1 MHLSIIK
8 KTVLSLTL
16 ALGLVSGSVVAFAAP
31 SQIIIPEKS
40 ADTASVQVINEG
52 KTTRIIGVEG
62 EKAPSKIIIP
72 GKSANAASAQVI
84 DDGNKTIIIGV
95 EGEKA
100 PSEVIIPG
108 TSTVVVRS
116 TASNATPSIATRSNS
131 TASSSRGGSSSS
143 RGGSSSSRGG
153 SSSSSRSG
161 SSRAVTATTVPTNT
175 PASNYGPAPS
185 NTTAPAANVGPAAG
199 NTNVSTKGDVTAA
212 KRGKLN
218 VPKTADASAMGLYAA
233 LLGLSTVAGAFVI
246 ATKKKEN

>member
-31 SQIIIPEKS
+31 SQIIVPGKPADAAS
-40 ADTASVQVINEG
+40 AQVINEG
-52 KTTRIIGVEG
+52 NVTRIIGIEG
-62 EKAPSKIIIP
+62 EKAPSKI
-72 GKSANAASAQVI
+72 
-84 DDGNKTIIIGV
+84 
-95 EGEKA
+95 
-100 PSEVIIPG
+100 IIPG

-116 TASNATPSIATRSNS
+116 TASNATPSIATYSNS
-131 TASSSRGGSSSS
+131 TASSSRGGSS
-143 RGGSSSSRGG
+143 RGG
-153 SSSSSRSG
+153 SSRSG

-175 PASNYGPAPS
+175 PASNYGPAPT
-185 NTTAPAANVGPAAG
+185 NTSAPATNVGPAAG

>member
-16 ALGLVSGSVVAFAAP
+16 ALGLVSGSIVAFAAP
-31 SQIIIPEKS
+31 SQIIIPGKPADAAS
-40 ADTASVQVINEG
+40 AQVINEG
-52 KTTRIIGVEG
+52 NVTRIIAIEG
-62 EKAPSKIIIP
+62 EKAPSKI
-72 GKSANAASAQVI
+72 
-84 DDGNKTIIIGV
+84 
-95 EGEKA
+95 
-100 PSEVIIPG
+100 IIPG

-116 TASNATPSIATRSNS
+116 TASNATPSTATRSNS
-131 TASSSRGGSSSS
+131 TA
-143 RGGSSSSRGG
+143 SSSRGG

-185 NTTAPAANVGPAAG
+185 NTPAPAANVGPAAG

>member
-31 SQIIIPEKS
+31 SQIIVPGKPADAAS
-40 ADTASVQVINEG
+40 AQVINEG
-52 KTTRIIGVEG
+52 NVTRIIGIEG
-62 EKAPSKIIIP
+62 EKAPSKIIIL
-72 GKSANAASAQVI
+72 
-84 DDGNKTIIIGV
+84 
-95 EGEKA
+95 
-100 PSEVIIPG
+100 G

-116 TASNATPSIATRSNS
+116 TASNATPSIATYSNS
-131 TASSSRGGSSSS
+131 TASSSRGGSS
-143 RGGSSSSRGG
+143 RGGS

-175 PASNYGPAPS
+175 PASNYGPAPT
-185 NTTAPAANVGPAAG
+185 NTSAPATNVGPAAG

>member
-16 ALGLVSGSVVAFAAP
+16 ALGLVSGSIVAFAAP
-31 SQIIIPEKS
+31 SQIIIPGKPADAAS
-40 ADTASVQVINEG
+40 AQVINEG
-52 KTTRIIGVEG
+52 DVTRIIGIEG
-62 EKAPSKIIIP
+62 EKAPSKI
-72 GKSANAASAQVI
+72 
-84 DDGNKTIIIGV
+84 
-95 EGEKA
+95 
-100 PSEVIIPG
+100 IIPG

-116 TASNATPSIATRSNS
+116 TASNATPSIATYSNS
-131 TASSSRGGSSSS
+131 TASSSRGG
-143 RGGSSSSRGG
+143 SSRGG

-185 NTTAPAANVGPAAG
+185 NTPVPAANVGPAAG
-199 NTNVSTKGDVTAA
+199 NTSVSTKGDVTAA

-218 VPKTADASAMGLYAA
+218 VPKTADASAMGLYAT

>member
-62 EKAPSKIIIP
+62 EKAPS
-72 GKSANAASAQVI
+72 
-84 DDGNKTIIIGV
+84 
-95 EGEKA
+95 
-100 PSEVIIPG
+100 EVIIPG

-143 RGGSSSSRGG
+143 
-153 SSSSSRSG
+153 SRSG

-185 NTTAPAANVGPAAG
+185 NTPAPSANVGPAAG

>member
-31 SQIIIPEKS
+31 SQIIIPGKPADAAS
-40 ADTASVQVINEG
+40 AQVINEG
-52 KTTRIIGVEG
+52 DVTRIIGIEG
-62 EKAPSKIIIP
+62 EKAPSKI
-72 GKSANAASAQVI
+72 
-84 DDGNKTIIIGV
+84 
-95 EGEKA
+95 
-100 PSEVIIPG
+100 IIPG

-116 TASNATPSIATRSNS
+116 TASNATPSIATYSNS
-131 TASSSRGGSSSS
+131 TASSSRGG
-143 RGGSSSSRGG
+143 SSRGG

-185 NTTAPAANVGPAAG
+185 NTPAPAANVGPAAG

>member
-72 GKSANAASAQVI
+72 G
-84 DDGNKTIIIGV
+84 
-95 EGEKA
+95 
-100 PSEVIIPG
+100 

-131 TASSSRGGSSSS
+131 TASSS

-199 NTNVSTKGDVTAA
+199 NTKVTTKGDVTAA

>member
-16 ALGLVSGSVVAFAAP
+16 ALGLVSGSIVAFAAP
-31 SQIIIPEKS
+31 SQIIIPGKPADAAS
-40 ADTASVQVINEG
+40 AQVINEG
-52 KTTRIIGVEG
+52 DVTRIIGIEG
-62 EKAPSKIIIP
+62 EKAPSKI
-72 GKSANAASAQVI
+72 
-84 DDGNKTIIIGV
+84 
-95 EGEKA
+95 
-100 PSEVIIPG
+100 IIPG

-116 TASNATPSIATRSNS
+116 TASNATPSIATYSNS
-131 TASSSRGGSSSS
+131 TASSSRGGS
-143 RGGSSSSRGG
+143 

-185 NTTAPAANVGPAAG
+185 NTPAPAANVGPAAG

>member
-16 ALGLVSGSVVAFAAP
+16 ALGLVSGSIVAFAAP

-62 EKAPSKIIIP
+62 EKPPSKIIIP
-72 GKSANAASAQVI
+72 GKPADAASAQVI
-84 DDGNKTIIIGV
+84 NEGDVTRIIGI

-100 PSEVIIPG
+100 PSKIIIPG

-116 TASNATPSIATRSNS
+116 TASNATPSIATYSNS
-131 TASSSRGGSSSS
+131 TASSSRGGSS
-143 RGGSSSSRGG
+143 RGGS

-185 NTTAPAANVGPAAG
+185 NTPAPAANVGPAAG

>member
-1 MHLSIIK
+1 MHLPIIK

-31 SQIIIPEKS
+31 SQIIVPGKS
-40 ADTASVQVINEG
+40 ADAASAQVINEG
-52 KTTRIIGVEG
+52 KITRIIG
-62 EKAPSKIIIP
+62 I
-72 GKSANAASAQVI
+72 
-84 DDGNKTIIIGV
+84 

-100 PSEVIIPG
+100 PSEIIIPG

-116 TASNATPSIATRSNS
+116 TASNATPSTATRSNS
-131 TASSSRGGSSSS
+131 TA
-143 RGGSSSSRGG
+143 SSSRGG

-161 SSRAVTATTVPTNT
+161 SSRAVTATTAPTNT
-175 PASNYGPAPS
+175 PAQNYGPAPT
-185 NTTAPAANVGPAAG
+185 NTSAPATNVGPAAG

-233 LLGLSTVAGAFVI
+233 LLGRSTVAGAFVI

>member
-31 SQIIIPEKS
+31 SQIIIPGKS
-40 ADTASVQVINEG
+40 ADAASAQVINEG
-52 KTTRIIGVEG
+52 KITRIIG
-62 EKAPSKIIIP
+62 I
-72 GKSANAASAQVI
+72 
-84 DDGNKTIIIGV
+84 

-100 PSEVIIPG
+100 PSEIIIPG

-116 TASNATPSIATRSNS
+116 TVSNATPSMATRSNS
-131 TASSSRGGSSSS
+131 TA
-143 RGGSSSSRGG
+143 SSSRGG

-185 NTTAPAANVGPAAG
+185 NTPAPSANVGPAAG
-199 NTNVSTKGDVTAA
+199 NTNVTTKGDVTAA

-233 LLGLSTVAGAFVI
+233 LLGLSTVAGEFVI

>member
-31 SQIIIPEKS
+31 SQIIVPGKPADAAS
-40 ADTASVQVINEG
+40 AQVINEG
-52 KTTRIIGVEG
+52 NVTRIIGIEG
-62 EKAPSKIIIP
+62 EKAPSKI
-72 GKSANAASAQVI
+72 
-84 DDGNKTIIIGV
+84 
-95 EGEKA
+95 
-100 PSEVIIPG
+100 IIPG

-116 TASNATPSIATRSNS
+116 TASNATPSIATYSNS
-131 TASSSRGGSSSS
+131 TASSSRGGSS
-143 RGGSSSSRGG
+143 RGG
-153 SSSSSRSG
+153 SSRSG
-161 SSRAVTATTVPTNT
+161 SSRAVTATTAPTNT
-175 PASNYGPAPS
+175 PAPNYGPAPT
-185 NTTAPAANVGPAAG
+185 NTSAPATNVGPAAG

>member
-31 SQIIIPEKS
+31 SQIIVPGKS
-40 ADTASVQVINEG
+40 ADAASAQVINEG
-52 KTTRIIGVEG
+52 KITRIIG
-62 EKAPSKIIIP
+62 I
-72 GKSANAASAQVI
+72 
-84 DDGNKTIIIGV
+84 

-100 PSEVIIPG
+100 PSEIIIPG

-116 TASNATPSIATRSNS
+116 TASNATPSTATRSNS
-131 TASSSRGGSSSS
+131 TA
-143 RGGSSSSRGG
+143 SSSRGG

-161 SSRAVTATTVPTNT
+161 SSRAVTATTAPTNT
-175 PASNYGPAPS
+175 PAENYGPAPS
-185 NTTAPAANVGPAAG
+185 NTSAPATNVGPAAG

>member
-31 SQIIIPEKS
+31 SQIIIPGKPADAAS
-40 ADTASVQVINEG
+40 AQVINEG
-52 KTTRIIGVEG
+52 DVTRIIGIEG
-62 EKAPSKIIIP
+62 EKAPSK
-72 GKSANAASAQVI
+72 
-84 DDGNKTIIIGV
+84 
-95 EGEKA
+95 
-100 PSEVIIPG
+100 VIIPG

-131 TASSSRGGSSSS
+131 TA
-143 RGGSSSSRGG
+143 SSSRGG

>member
-31 SQIIIPEKS
+31 SQIIIPGKP
-40 ADTASVQVINEG
+40 AD
-52 KTTRIIGVEG
+52 
-62 EKAPSKIIIP
+62 
-72 GKSANAASAQVI
+72 AASAQVI
-84 DDGNKTIIIGV
+84 DDGNKTIIIGI

-100 PSEVIIPG
+100 PSKVIVPG

-116 TASNATPSIATRSNS
+116 TASNATPSIATYSNS
-131 TASSSRGGSSSS
+131 TA
-143 RGGSSSSRGG
+143 SSSRGG

-161 SSRAVTATTVPTNT
+161 SSRSVTATTAPVNT
-175 PASNYGPAPS
+175 PAPNYGPAPTS
-185 NTTAPAANVGPAAG
+185 TPAPAANVGPAAG
-199 NTNVSTKGDVTAA
+199 NTNVTTKGDVTAA

-246 ATKKKEN
+246 SAKKKEN

>member
-153 SSSSSRSG
+153 SSSS
-161 SSRAVTATTVPTNT
+161 ATTVPTNT

>member
-62 EKAPSKIIIP
+62 EKPPSKI
-72 GKSANAASAQVI
+72 
-84 DDGNKTIIIGV
+84 
-95 EGEKA
+95 
-100 PSEVIIPG
+100 IIPG

-116 TASNATPSIATRSNS
+116 TASNATPSTATRSNS
-131 TASSSRGGSSSS
+131 TA
-143 RGGSSSSRGG
+143 SSSRGG

-161 SSRAVTATTVPTNT
+161 SSRAVTATTAPTNT
-175 PASNYGPAPS
+175 PAQNYGPAPT
-185 NTTAPAANVGPAAG
+185 NTSAPATNVGPAAG

>member
-16 ALGLVSGSVVAFAAP
+16 ALGLVSGSIVAFAAP
-31 SQIIIPEKS
+31 SQIIIPGKPADAAS
-40 ADTASVQVINEG
+40 AQVINEG
-52 KTTRIIGVEG
+52 DVTRIIGIEG
-62 EKAPSKIIIP
+62 EKAPSKI
-72 GKSANAASAQVI
+72 
-84 DDGNKTIIIGV
+84 
-95 EGEKA
+95 
-100 PSEVIIPG
+100 IIPG

-116 TASNATPSIATRSNS
+116 TASNATPSIATYSNS
-131 TASSSRGGSSSS
+131 TASSSRGGSSRGGSS
-143 RGGSSSSRGG
+143 RGGS

-185 NTTAPAANVGPAAG
+185 NTPAPAANVGPAAG

>member
-16 ALGLVSGSVVAFAAP
+16 ALGLVSGSIVAFAAP
-31 SQIIIPEKS
+31 SQIIIPGKPADAAS
-40 ADTASVQVINEG
+40 AQVINEG
-52 KTTRIIGVEG
+52 NVTRIIGIEG

-116 TASNATPSIATRSNS
+116 TASNATPSIATYSNS
-131 TASSSRGGSSSS
+131 TASSSRGGSS
-143 RGGSSSSRGG
+143 RGGS

-185 NTTAPAANVGPAAG
+185 NTPAPAANVGPAAG

>member
-16 ALGLVSGSVVAFAAP
+16 ALGLVSGSIVAFAAP
-31 SQIIIPEKS
+31 SQIIIPGKPADAAS
-40 ADTASVQVINEG
+40 AQVINEG
-52 KTTRIIGVEG
+52 DVTRIIGIEG
-62 EKAPSKIIIP
+62 EKAPSKI
-72 GKSANAASAQVI
+72 
-84 DDGNKTIIIGV
+84 
-95 EGEKA
+95 
-100 PSEVIIPG
+100 IIPG

-116 TASNATPSIATRSNS
+116 TASNATPSIATYSNS
-131 TASSSRGGSSSS
+131 TASSSRGG
-143 RGGSSSSRGG
+143 SSRGG

-185 NTTAPAANVGPAAG
+185 NTPAPAANVGPAAG

>member
-31 SQIIIPEKS
+31 SQIIIPGKPADAAS
-40 ADTASVQVINEG
+40 AQVINEG
-52 KTTRIIGVEG
+52 DVTRIIAIEG
-62 EKAPSKIIIP
+62 EKAPSKI
-72 GKSANAASAQVI
+72 
-84 DDGNKTIIIGV
+84 
-95 EGEKA
+95 
-100 PSEVIIPG
+100 IIPG

-116 TASNATPSIATRSNS
+116 TASNATPSIATYSNS
-131 TASSSRGGSSSS
+131 TASSSRGG
-143 RGGSSSSRGG
+143 
-153 SSSSSRSG
+153 SSRSG

-185 NTTAPAANVGPAAG
+185 NTPAPAANVGPAAG

>member
-31 SQIIIPEKS
+31 SQIILPGKPADAAS
-40 ADTASVQVINEG
+40 AQVINEG
-52 KTTRIIGVEG
+52 NVTRIIGIEG
-62 EKAPSKIIIP
+62 EKAPSKI
-72 GKSANAASAQVI
+72 
-84 DDGNKTIIIGV
+84 
-95 EGEKA
+95 
-100 PSEVIIPG
+100 IIPG

-143 RGGSSSSRGG
+143 
-153 SSSSSRSG
+153 SRSG
-161 SSRAVTATTVPTNT
+161 SSRAVTATTAPTNT
-175 PASNYGPAPS
+175 PAPNYGPAPS
-185 NTTAPAANVGPAAG
+185 NTPAPAANVGPAAG

>member
-31 SQIIIPEKS
+31 SQIIIPGKS
-40 ADTASVQVINEG
+40 ADAASAQVINEG
-52 KTTRIIGVEG
+52 KTTRIIG
-62 EKAPSKIIIP
+62 I
-72 GKSANAASAQVI
+72 
-84 DDGNKTIIIGV
+84 

-100 PSEVIIPG
+100 PSEIIIPG

-116 TASNATPSIATRSNS
+116 TVSNATPSMATRSNS

-143 RGGSSSSRGG
+143 
-153 SSSSSRSG
+153 SRSG
-161 SSRAVTATTVPTNT
+161 SSRTVTATTAPTNT

-185 NTTAPAANVGPAAG
+185 NTPAPATNVGPAAG
-199 NTNVSTKGDVTAA
+199 NTNFTTKGDVTAA

-246 ATKKKEN
+246 ATKNKEN

>member
-16 ALGLVSGSVVAFAAP
+16 ALGLVSGSIVAFAAP
-31 SQIIIPEKS
+31 SQIIIPGKPVDAAS
-40 ADTASVQVINEG
+40 AQVINEG
-52 KTTRIIGVEG
+52 DVTRIIGIEG
-62 EKAPSKIIIP
+62 EKAPSKI
-72 GKSANAASAQVI
+72 
-84 DDGNKTIIIGV
+84 
-95 EGEKA
+95 
-100 PSEVIIPG
+100 IIPG

-116 TASNATPSIATRSNS
+116 TASNATPSIATYSNS
-131 TASSSRGGSSSS
+131 TASSSRGG
-143 RGGSSSSRGG
+143 SSRGG

-185 NTTAPAANVGPAAG
+185 NTPAPATNVGPAAG
-199 NTNVSTKGDVTAA
+199 NTSVSTKGDVTAA

-218 VPKTADASAMGLYAA
+218 VPKTADASAMGLYAT

>member
-62 EKAPSKIIIP
+62 EKPPSKIIIP

-143 RGGSSSSRGG
+143 
-153 SSSSSRSG
+153 SSSSRSG

-185 NTTAPAANVGPAAG
+185 NTTAPSANVGPAAG
-199 NTNVSTKGDVTAA
+199 NTNVTTKGDVTAS

>member
-31 SQIIIPEKS
+31 SQIIVPGKPSDAAS
-40 ADTASVQVINEG
+40 AQVINEG
-52 KTTRIIGVEG
+52 KTTRIIGIEG
-62 EKAPSKIIIP
+62 EKAPSKIIVP
-72 GKSANAASAQVI
+72 GKPADAASAQVI
-84 DDGNKTIIIGV
+84 NEGNVTRIIGI

-100 PSEVIIPG
+100 PSKIIIPG

-116 TASNATPSIATRSNS
+116 TASNATPSIATYSNS
-131 TASSSRGGSSSS
+131 TASSSRGGSS
-143 RGGSSSSRGG
+143 RGGS

-185 NTTAPAANVGPAAG
+185 NTPAPAANVGPAAG

>member
-31 SQIIIPEKS
+31 SQIIIPGKS
-40 ADTASVQVINEG
+40 AD
-52 KTTRIIGVEG
+52 
-62 EKAPSKIIIP
+62 
-72 GKSANAASAQVI
+72 AASAQVI
-84 DDGNKTIIIGV
+84 NEGNITRIIGI

-100 PSEVIIPG
+100 PSEIIIPG

-116 TASNATPSIATRSNS
+116 TASNATPSTATRSNS
-131 TASSSRGGSSSS
+131 TA
-143 RGGSSSSRGG
+143 SSSRGG

-161 SSRAVTATTVPTNT
+161 SSRAVTATTAPTNT

-185 NTTAPAANVGPAAG
+185 NTTAPSANVGPAAG
-199 NTNVSTKGDVTAA
+199 NTNVTTKGDVTAA

>member
-100 PSEVIIPG
+100 PSQVIIPG

-131 TASSSRGGSSSS
+131 TASSS

-199 NTNVSTKGDVTAA
+199 NTKVTTKGDVTAA

>member
-16 ALGLVSGSVVAFAAP
+16 ALGLVSGSIVAFAAP
-31 SQIIIPEKS
+31 SQIIIPGKP
-40 ADTASVQVINEG
+40 ADAACAQVINEG
-52 KTTRIIGVEG
+52 DVTRIIGIEG
-62 EKAPSKIIIP
+62 EKAPSKI
-72 GKSANAASAQVI
+72 
-84 DDGNKTIIIGV
+84 
-95 EGEKA
+95 
-100 PSEVIIPG
+100 IIPG

-116 TASNATPSIATRSNS
+116 TASNATPSIATYSNS
-131 TASSSRGGSSSS
+131 TASSSRGGS
-143 RGGSSSSRGG
+143 

-185 NTTAPAANVGPAAG
+185 NTPAPAANVGPAAG
-199 NTNVSTKGDVTAA
+199 NTNASTKGDVTAA

>member
-31 SQIIIPEKS
+31 SQIIIPGKS
-40 ADTASVQVINEG
+40 ADAASAQVINEG
-52 KTTRIIGVEG
+52 KITRIIG
-62 EKAPSKIIIP
+62 I
-72 GKSANAASAQVI
+72 
-84 DDGNKTIIIGV
+84 

-100 PSEVIIPG
+100 PSEIIIPG

-116 TASNATPSIATRSNS
+116 TVSNATPSMATRSNS
-131 TASSSRGGSSSS
+131 TA
-143 RGGSSSSRGG
+143 SSSRGG

-185 NTTAPAANVGPAAG
+185 NTTAPSANVGPAAG
-199 NTNVSTKGDVTAA
+199 NTNVTTKGDVTAA

>member
-143 RGGSSSSRGG
+143 
-153 SSSSSRSG
+153 SRSG
-161 SSRAVTATTVPTNT
+161 SSRSVTATTAPTNT
-175 PASNYGPAPS
+175 PAPNYGPAPTS
-185 NTTAPAANVGPAAG
+185 TPAPAANVGPAAG

>member
-31 SQIIIPEKS
+31 SQIIIPGKS
-40 ADTASVQVINEG
+40 ADAASAQVINEG
-52 KTTRIIGVEG
+52 KITRIIG
-62 EKAPSKIIIP
+62 I
-72 GKSANAASAQVI
+72 
-84 DDGNKTIIIGV
+84 

-100 PSEVIIPG
+100 PSEIIIPG

-116 TASNATPSIATRSNS
+116 TVSNATPSMATRSNS

-143 RGGSSSSRGG
+143 
-153 SSSSSRSG
+153 SRSG
-161 SSRAVTATTVPTNT
+161 SSRTVTATTAPTNT

-185 NTTAPAANVGPAAG
+185 NTTAPSANVGPAAG

-233 LLGLSTVAGAFVI
+233 LLGLSTVAGVFVI

>member
-52 KTTRIIGVEG
+52 DVTRIIGIEG
-62 EKAPSKIIIP
+62 EKAPSKI
-72 GKSANAASAQVI
+72 
-84 DDGNKTIIIGV
+84 
-95 EGEKA
+95 
-100 PSEVIIPG
+100 IIPG

-131 TASSSRGGSSSS
+131 TASSS

-199 NTNVSTKGDVTAA
+199 NTKVTTKGDVTAA

>member
-31 SQIIIPEKS
+31 SQIIIPGKPADAAS
-40 ADTASVQVINEG
+40 AQVINEG
-52 KTTRIIGVEG
+52 DVTRIIAIEG
-62 EKAPSKIIIP
+62 EKAPSKI
-72 GKSANAASAQVI
+72 
-84 DDGNKTIIIGV
+84 
-95 EGEKA
+95 
-100 PSEVIIPG
+100 IIPG

-116 TASNATPSIATRSNS
+116 TASNATPSIATYSNS
-131 TASSSRGGSSSS
+131 TASSSRGG
-143 RGGSSSSRGG
+143 
-153 SSSSSRSG
+153 SSRSG

-185 NTTAPAANVGPAAG
+185 NTPAPAANVGPAAG

-233 LLGLSTVAGAFVI
+233 LLGLSTVKVTEFH
-246 ATKKKEN
+246 

>member
-31 SQIIIPEKS
+31 SQIIVPGKPADAAS
-40 ADTASVQVINEG
+40 AQVINEG
-52 KTTRIIGVEG
+52 NVTRIIGIEG
-62 EKAPSKIIIP
+62 EKAPSKI
-72 GKSANAASAQVI
+72 
-84 DDGNKTIIIGV
+84 
-95 EGEKA
+95 
-100 PSEVIIPG
+100 IIPG

-116 TASNATPSIATRSNS
+116 TASNATPSIATYSNS
-131 TASSSRGGSSSS
+131 TASSSRGG
-143 RGGSSSSRGG
+143 SSRGG

-161 SSRAVTATTVPTNT
+161 SSRAVTATTAPTNT
-175 PASNYGPAPS
+175 PAPTYGPAPS
-185 NTTAPAANVGPAAG
+185 NTSAPATNVGPAAG

-218 VPKTADASAMGLYAA
+218 VPKTADASAMRLYAA

>member
-16 ALGLVSGSVVAFAAP
+16 ALGLVSGSIVAFAAP
-31 SQIIIPEKS
+31 SQIIIPGKPADAAS
-40 ADTASVQVINEG
+40 AQVINEG
-52 KTTRIIGVEG
+52 DVTRIIGIEG
-62 EKAPSKIIIP
+62 EKAPSKIIIL
-72 GKSANAASAQVI
+72 
-84 DDGNKTIIIGV
+84 
-95 EGEKA
+95 
-100 PSEVIIPG
+100 G

-116 TASNATPSIATRSNS
+116 TASNATPSIATYSNS
-131 TASSSRGGSSSS
+131 TASSSRGGSS
-143 RGGSSSSRGG
+143 RGGS

-185 NTTAPAANVGPAAG
+185 NTPAPAANVGPAAG

>member
-8 KTVLSLTL
+8 KTVVSLTL

-31 SQIIIPEKS
+31 SQII
-40 ADTASVQVINEG
+40 V
-52 KTTRIIGVEG
+52 
-62 EKAPSKIIIP
+62 P
-72 GKSANAASAQVI
+72 GKSADAASAQVI
-84 DDGNKTIIIGV
+84 NEGNITRIIGI

-100 PSEVIIPG
+100 PSEIIIPG

-116 TASNATPSIATRSNS
+116 TASNATPSTATRSNS
-131 TASSSRGGSSSS
+131 TA
-143 RGGSSSSRGG
+143 SSSRGG

-161 SSRAVTATTVPTNT
+161 SSRAVTATTAPTNT
-175 PASNYGPAPS
+175 PAPNYGPAPS
-185 NTTAPAANVGPAAG
+185 NTSAPATNVGPVAG

-218 VPKTADASAMGLYAA
+218 VPKTADASTMGLYAA

>member
-16 ALGLVSGSVVAFAAP
+16 ALGLVSGSIVAFAAP
-31 SQIIIPEKS
+31 SQIIIPGKPADAAS
-40 ADTASVQVINEG
+40 AQVINEG
-52 KTTRIIGVEG
+52 DVTRIIGIEG
-62 EKAPSKIIIP
+62 EKAPSKI
-72 GKSANAASAQVI
+72 
-84 DDGNKTIIIGV
+84 
-95 EGEKA
+95 
-100 PSEVIIPG
+100 IIPG

-116 TASNATPSIATRSNS
+116 TASNATPSIATYSNS
-131 TASSSRGGSSSS
+131 TASSSRGG
-143 RGGSSSSRGG
+143 SSRGG

-161 SSRAVTATTVPTNT
+161 SSRAVTATTVPTKT
-175 PASNYGPAPS
+175 PASNYGPSPS
-185 NTTAPAANVGPAAG
+185 NSPAPATNVGPAAG
-199 NTNVSTKGDVTAA
+199 NTSVSTKGDVTAA

>member
-16 ALGLVSGSVVAFAAP
+16 ALGLVSGSIVAFAAP
-31 SQIIIPEKS
+31 SQIIIPGKS
-40 ADTASVQVINEG
+40 ADAASAQVINEG
-52 KTTRIIGVEG
+52 DVTRIIGIEG
-62 EKAPSKIIIP
+62 EKAPSKI
-72 GKSANAASAQVI
+72 
-84 DDGNKTIIIGV
+84 
-95 EGEKA
+95 
-100 PSEVIIPG
+100 IIPG

-116 TASNATPSIATRSNS
+116 TASNATPSIATYSNS
-131 TASSSRGGSSSS
+131 TASSSRGG
-143 RGGSSSSRGG
+143 SSRGG

-175 PASNYGPAPS
+175 PALNYGPAPS
-185 NTTAPAANVGPAAG
+185 NTPAPATNVGPAAG
-199 NTNVSTKGDVTAA
+199 NTSVSTKGDVTAA

-218 VPKTADASAMGLYAA
+218 VPKTADASAMGLYAT